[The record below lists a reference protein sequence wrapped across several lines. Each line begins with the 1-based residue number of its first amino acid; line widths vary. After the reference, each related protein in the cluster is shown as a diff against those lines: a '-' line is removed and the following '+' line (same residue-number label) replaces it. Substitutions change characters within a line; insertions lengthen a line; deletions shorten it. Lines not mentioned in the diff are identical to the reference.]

1 MIKAYSYQTFIGPI
15 TIIEND
21 GHLVEIRFGDEKV
34 EKAPSIIE
42 ETAVIKKAIQQ
53 LDEYFRGERKVF
65 DLPLRPKGTEFQ
77 RRVWAALLS
86 IPHGETRSYKDLAIK
101 IQNPKAYRA
110 VGMANNKNPLP
121 IVIPCH
127 RVIGSNRKLIGYR
140 GGLDIKE
147 KLLGIENDQ
156 EYQSNRLKE

>member
-1 MIKAYSYQTFIGPI
+1 MIKGYSYKTFIGSLA
-15 TIIEND
+15 IIED
-21 GHLVEIRFGDEKV
+21 EGYLLEIRFGNEKRGKDPFFV
-34 EKAPSIIE
+34 E
-42 ETAVIKKAIQQ
+42 ETAVIKKAYQQ
-53 LDEYFRGERKVF
+53 LEEYFRGERKVF
-65 DLPLRPKGTEFQ
+65 DLLLKPEGTEFQ
-77 RRVWAALLS
+77 RRVWAGLRD

-140 GGLDIKE
+140 GGLDIKK
-147 KLLGIENDQ
+147 KLLGIENVQ
-156 EYQSNRLKE
+156 ENQLN